1 MKTMAF
7 AAFLGSITILAPV
20 SATAGNP
27 PKPHH
32 PCQPGYHWV
41 LESKFLNQPAYWACV
56 PRNIPNPK

>member
-7 AAFLGSITILAPV
+7 TVFLASVTMLAPV
-20 SATAGNP
+20 AANAANP

-32 PCQPGYHWV
+32 PCPRGEHWV

-56 PRNIPNPK
+56 SNKKPIIK